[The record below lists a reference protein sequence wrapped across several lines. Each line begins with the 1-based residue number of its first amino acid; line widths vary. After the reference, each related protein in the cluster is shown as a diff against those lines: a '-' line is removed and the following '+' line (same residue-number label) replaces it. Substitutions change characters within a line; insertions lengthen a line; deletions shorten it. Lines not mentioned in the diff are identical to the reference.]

1 MDLEVR
7 VEALREQPD
16 VPKAARHIGN
26 CVGYLTRTS
35 FFTEQFTGKIMFNAS
50 SNMKRKGLH
59 KLKHLVEVACC
70 CNHIQRGLDSSQKP
84 VNNGSSM
91 DKEN

>member
-1 MDLEVR
+1 
-7 VEALREQPD
+7 
-16 VPKAARHIGN
+16 
-26 CVGYLTRTS
+26 
-35 FFTEQFTGKIMFNAS
+35 MFNVS
-50 SNMKRKGLH
+50 SNMKLKGLH
-59 KLKHLVEVACC
+59 NLKHLVEVACC